1 MRGWTR
7 LNADQAWRQ
16 HRKKLQYLGA
26 GHTLADNNRAIT
38 RYAVN
43 LEYRLRNIETDRANL
58 AHGRLPSLW
67 FALSATTLGTIDATE
82 WAPSTASKPEIL
94 RLRLCCPLYP
104 RKRTSGSSPS
114 MSAKCQEETSNPLP
128 RRLAVRIF

>member
-1 MRGWTR
+1 MMRGWTR

-16 HRKKLQYLGA
+16 HREKLQYLGA

-58 AHGRLPSLW
+58 VHGRLPSLW
-67 FALSATTLGTIDATE
+67 FALSATTLGTIDAAE
-82 WAPSTASKPEIL
+82 WAPSTASKADIPGL
-94 RLRLCCPLYP
+94 W
-104 RKRTSGSSPS
+104 GG
-114 MSAKCQEETSNPLP
+114 
-128 RRLAVRIF
+128 VRFPPKSEHKSRH

>member
-1 MRGWTR
+1 MPIRHGGSTEKNSNT
-7 LNADQAWRQ
+7 L
-16 HRKKLQYLGA
+16 A

-67 FALSATTLGTIDATE
+67 FALSATTLGTIDAVE
-82 WAPSTASKPEIL
+82 WAPSTASKAHMMGPFL
-94 RLRLCCPLYP
+94 A
-104 RKRTSGSSPS
+104 
-114 MSAKCQEETSNPLP
+114 MSALARKADI
-128 RRLAVRIF
+128 RRWAAMSAT

>member
-1 MRGWTR
+1 WTR
-7 LNADQAWRQ
+7 LNADQAWWQ
-16 HRKKLQYLGA
+16 HREKLQYLGA

-67 FALSATTLGTIDATE
+67 FALSATTLGTIDAVE
-82 WAPSTASKPEIL
+82 WAPSTASLAGMPGL
-94 RLRLCCPLYP
+94 LSHVRFALQ
-104 RKRTSGSSPS
+104 SGHKSGH
-114 MSAKCQEETSNPLP
+114 
-128 RRLAVRIF
+128 R